1 MRKVLVTAATF
12 QPMDVEEIK
21 LRPEVRG
28 LTTPDDDPILLAA
41 MRSAVEVYED
51 FTDHVLCLSTWDL
64 YLDAW
69 PDSGKSIEL
78 PAPLS
83 SVSSVN
89 YRDGVGA
96 WQIMDK
102 TYYVVD
108 ASNAVR
114 GGVSLAY
121 SQSWPSIYAEI
132 NSIRIR
138 FISGFADSESIPYR
152 VKDGILYKIQELYD
166 GIDRRGLYEPCW
178 VADARLPV

>member
-1 MRKVLVTAATF
+1 MRKVLVTPATF
-12 QPMDVEEIK
+12 QPMDVEEVK

-41 MRSAVEVYED
+41 MRSAVESYEG
-51 FTDHVLCLSTWDL
+51 FTEHVLCLSTWDVF
-64 YLDAW
+64 LDTW
-69 PDSGKSIEL
+69 PDSGESIEL

-89 YRDGVGA
+89 YRDGVGT
-96 WQIMDK
+96 WQIMDS
-102 TYYVVD
+102 THYVVD
-108 ASNAVR
+108 TTSPIKGR
-114 GGVSLAY
+114 VSLAY

-132 NSIRIR
+132 NVIRVR
-138 FISGFADSESIPYR
+138 FIAGFADSETIPFR